1 MKKTLA
7 VAAVLAIA
15 LAGCTNNSGNP
26 EPTQTPTA
34 SPATSVSTIEPD
46 PTTAPTKTSE
56 PEPTQE
62 ETTKPNPEPAASSP
76 EAGTP
81 AVQFAGRWG
90 KKYPNVDEYAI
101 LKAANGVCAVTE
113 QYPDWTN
120 STLAQAAINE
130 IVTGFG
136 LNDNDGVEFAQDAQQ
151 NYCPSISNPT

>member
-7 VAAVLAIA
+7 IVAALAFVLT
-15 LAGCTNNSGNP
+15 GCTNNSGNP

-34 SPATSVSTIEPD
+34 TQATSVSTIEPD

-62 ETTKPNPEPAASSP
+62 ETTKPVPTAEQSSAS
-76 EAGTP
+76 AKTP
-81 AVQFAGRWG
+81 AVEFAERWG
-90 KKYPNVDEYAI
+90 KKYPNVQEYAI
-101 LKAANGVCAVTE
+101 IKAANGVCAVTE

-151 NYCPSISNPT
+151 NYCPSIANPT